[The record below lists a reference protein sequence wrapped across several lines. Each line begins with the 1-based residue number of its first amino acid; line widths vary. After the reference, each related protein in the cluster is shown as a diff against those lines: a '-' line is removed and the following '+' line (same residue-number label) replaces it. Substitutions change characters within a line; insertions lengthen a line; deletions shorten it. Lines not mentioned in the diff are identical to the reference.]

1 MPECGRVHHLLQF
14 VVEPVRVCLADAL
27 LVFAVGGR
35 NTPKRVG
42 EVVSEN

>member
-1 MPECGRVHHLLQF
+1 MRRVHHLLQF
-14 VVEPVRVCLADAL
+14 VVGPVRVCLADAL